1 MFLLLAY
8 TGCSVDQRLIL
19 ITLLIRL
26 GVVAAIASAVVRS
39 RYFKSLLFRNEV
51 RTTKQKIHLALFLS
65 VPVALGVW
73 VRAMVHNFSAADV
86 AFESAVIMGVM
97 GGRFAG
103 VLVAVFCAVP
113 EFWRHEWLAFPLDAL
128 AGYVAGAFREY
139 AANREDIWS
148 FSPMVDLSIYRWVR
162 RNFPRPRHDWQVAF
176 FVGILLLQFLREQVG
191 LSFPGRLFFLHSQSF
206 WVEIAI
212 YAGTIAAVAI
222 PIKIWNATRIE
233 LKLEEQERL
242 LLQARLDALQSQINP
257 HFLFNT
263 LNSISSLVRV
273 RPEQARDLIVKLA
286 SILRALLRKHD
297 AFVMLRQEVEFIDDY
312 LDIEVARF
320 GAEKLRVVKDLDP
333 LSLEVIVP
341 SMMLQP
347 LVENAIKH
355 GLSSKIHGGQIT
367 LRSRLQPEH
376 RLILEIEDDG
386 AGMLVTDAHF
396 GERRHYVR
404 DGDGGGAHTEGIGMY
419 NVAERLRVLYGA
431 NAHMSVNSSPG
442 RGTRVSIELP
452 LLQTD
457 KEVSAASAIYEAR
470 SITRS

>member
-1 MFLLLAY
+1 M
-8 TGCSVDQRLIL
+8 DQKLIL

-39 RYFKSLLFRNEV
+39 RYFKSILFRNEV
-51 RTTKQKIHLALFLS
+51 RSVRQQMQIVLFVG

-73 VRAMVHNFSAADV
+73 VRAMVPNFSAADV
-86 AFESAVIMGVM
+86 AFESAIIVGVM
-97 GGRFAG
+97 GGRSAG
-103 VLVAVFCAVP
+103 VALACLCAVP
-113 EFWRHEWLAFPLDAL
+113 EFFRHEFLAFPLDGL

-176 FVGILLLQFLREQVG
+176 FVGILLLQFLREQIG
-191 LSFPGRLFFLHSQSF
+191 RAFPGRVFFLRGESF
-206 WVEIAI
+206 WVEVAI

-242 LLQARLDALQSQINP
+242 LLQTRLDALQSQINP

-273 RPEQARDLIVKLA
+273 RPEQARELIVKLA
-286 SILRALLRKHD
+286 NILRSLLKKHD
-297 AFVMLRQEVEFIDDY
+297 AFVLLREEVEFIDNY

-320 GAEKLRVVKDLDP
+320 GAEKLRVIKDLDP
-333 LSLEVIVP
+333 QTLDVIVP

-347 LVENAIKH
+347 IVENAIKH
-355 GLSSKIHGGQIT
+355 GLAPKIEGGSIVV
-367 LRSRLQPEH
+367 RSRLRPEH
-376 RLILEIEDDG
+376 RLRIDIEDDG
-386 AGMLVTDAHF
+386 VGMASNGRF
-396 GERRHYVR
+396 GERRRFAR
-404 DGDGGGAHTEGIGMY
+404 DPESPESHTEGIGMH
-419 NVAERLRVLYGA
+419 NVAERLRVLYGT
-431 NAHMSVNSSPG
+431 NAHLTVHSNPG
-442 RGTRVSIELP
+442 IGTRISIELP
-452 LLQTD
+452 LLQTE
-457 KEVSAASAIYEAR
+457 KEYSAASAIYEAR
-470 SITRS
+470 SSTRS

>member
-1 MFLLLAY
+1 M
-8 TGCSVDQRLIL
+8 DQKLIL

-39 RYFKSLLFRNEV
+39 RYFKSILFRNEV
-51 RTTKQKIHLALFLS
+51 RSTRQQIYIVLFVG

-86 AFESAVIMGVM
+86 AFESAIIVGVM
-97 GGRFAG
+97 GGRLAG
-103 VLVAVFCAVP
+103 VALAALCAVP
-113 EFWRHEWLAFPLDAL
+113 EFWRHEFLAFPMDAL

-191 LSFPGRLFFLHSQSF
+191 RAFPNRIFFLVSDSF
-206 WVEIAI
+206 WVEVAI

-222 PIKIWNATRIE
+222 PIKVWNATRIE

-273 RPEQARDLIVKLA
+273 RPEQARELIVKLA
-286 SILRALLRKHD
+286 SILRALLKKHD
-297 AFVMLRQEVEFIDDY
+297 AFVQLREEIEFIDNY

-320 GAEKLRVVKDLDP
+320 GTEKLRVIKDLDP
-333 LSLEVIVP
+333 LTLDVIVP

-347 LVENAIKH
+347 IVENAIKH
-355 GLSSKIHGGQIT
+355 GLAPRIQGGSIV

-376 RLILEIEDDG
+376 RLRVDIEDDG
-386 AGMLVTDAHF
+386 VGMVSKNGRF
-396 GERRHYVR
+396 GERRKDTR
-404 DGDGGGAHTEGIGMY
+404 DPDPDDLDSEIAGMHAEGIGMH

-431 NAHMSVNSSPG
+431 NAHLTVQSTPG
-442 RGTRVSIELP
+442 VGTRISIELP

-457 KEVSAASAIYEAR
+457 KEFSAASAIYEAR
-470 SITRS
+470 SSTR

>member
-1 MFLLLAY
+1 M
-8 TGCSVDQRLIL
+8 DEKLIL

-39 RYFKSLLFRNEV
+39 RYFKSVLFRNEV
-51 RTTKQKIHLALFLS
+51 RSARQQINIVLFVG

-73 VRAMVHNFSAADV
+73 VRAMVPNFSAADV
-86 AFESAVIMGVM
+86 AFESAIIVGVM
-97 GGRFAG
+97 GGRLAG
-103 VLVAVFCAVP
+103 VGLAALCAVP
-113 EFWRHEWLAFPLDAL
+113 ELWLHEFLSFPLNAL
-128 AGYVAGAFREY
+128 AGYVAGAFREF

-191 LSFPGRLFFLHSQSF
+191 RAFPNHVFFLTSNNL

-222 PIKIWNATRIE
+222 PIKVWNATRIE

-242 LLQARLDALQSQINP
+242 LLQARLDALRSQINP

-273 RPEQARDLIVKLA
+273 RPEQARELIVKLA
-286 SILRALLRKHD
+286 NILRSLLKKHD
-297 AFVMLRQEVEFIDDY
+297 AFVLLRDEIEFIDNY

-320 GAEKLRVVKDLDP
+320 GSEKLRVIKDLEPQTLD
-333 LSLEVIVP
+333 VIVP

-347 LVENAIKH
+347 IVENAIKH
-355 GLSSKIHGGQIT
+355 GLAPKIDGGSIV

-376 RLILEIEDDG
+376 RLRIDIEDNG
-386 AGMLVTDAHF
+386 VGMTTSNGKF
-396 GERRHYVR
+396 GERRRFVR
-404 DGDGGGAHTEGIGMY
+404 DGDETDAHVEGIGMY
-419 NVAERLRVLYGA
+419 NVAERLRVLYGT
-431 NAHMSVNSSPG
+431 NAHMTVQSSPG
-442 RGTRVSIELP
+442 VGTRISIEVP

-457 KEVSAASAIYEAR
+457 REFSAASAIYEAR
-470 SITRS
+470 SSTR

>member
-1 MFLLLAY
+1 L
-8 TGCSVDQRLIL
+8 DQKLIL

-39 RYFKSLLFRNEV
+39 RYFKSILFRNEV
-51 RTTKQKIHLALFLS
+51 RSVRQQMQIVLFVG

-73 VRAMVHNFSAADV
+73 VRAMVPNFSAADV
-86 AFESAVIMGVM
+86 AFESAIIVGVM
-97 GGRFAG
+97 GGRSAG
-103 VLVAVFCAVP
+103 VALACLCAVP
-113 EFWRHEWLAFPLDAL
+113 EFFRHEFLAFPLDGL

-176 FVGILLLQFLREQVG
+176 FVGILLLQFLREQIG
-191 LSFPGRLFFLHSQSF
+191 RAFPGRVFFLRGESF
-206 WVEIAI
+206 WVEVAI

-242 LLQARLDALQSQINP
+242 LLQTRLDALQSQINP

-273 RPEQARDLIVKLA
+273 RPEQARELIVKLA
-286 SILRALLRKHD
+286 NILRSLLKKHD
-297 AFVMLRQEVEFIDDY
+297 AFVLLREEVEFIDNY

-320 GAEKLRVVKDLDP
+320 GAEKLRVIKDLDP
-333 LSLEVIVP
+333 QTLDVIVP

-347 LVENAIKH
+347 IVENAIKH
-355 GLSSKIHGGQIT
+355 GLAPKIEGGSIVV
-367 LRSRLQPEH
+367 RSRLRPEH
-376 RLILEIEDDG
+376 RLRIDIEDDG
-386 AGMLVTDAHF
+386 VGMASNGRF
-396 GERRHYVR
+396 GERRRFAR
-404 DGDGGGAHTEGIGMY
+404 DPESPESHTEGIGMH
-419 NVAERLRVLYGA
+419 NVAERLRVLYGT
-431 NAHMSVNSSPG
+431 NAHLTVHSNPG
-442 RGTRVSIELP
+442 IGTRISIELP
-452 LLQTD
+452 LLQTE
-457 KEVSAASAIYEAR
+457 KEYSAASAIYEAR
-470 SITRS
+470 SSTRS

>member
-1 MFLLLAY
+1 M
-8 TGCSVDQRLIL
+8 DQKLIL

-39 RYFKSLLFRNEV
+39 RYFKSLLFRNEI
-51 RTTKQKIHLALFLS
+51 RSTRQQIHFVLFLGI
-65 VPVALGVW
+65 PVALGVW
-73 VRAMVHNFSAADV
+73 VREIVPTFKAADV
-86 AFESAVIMGVM
+86 AFESAIIIGVM
-97 GGRFAG
+97 GGRLAG
-103 VLVAVFCAVP
+103 VGLAALCAVP
-113 EFWRHEWLAFPLDAL
+113 EFWRHEFLAFPVNAL

-176 FVGILLLQFLREQVG
+176 FVGILLLQFLREQIKRAFPIR
-191 LSFPGRLFFLHSQSF
+191 SFSLVSDNF
-206 WVEIAI
+206 WVEVAI

-263 LNSISSLVRV
+263 LNSISSLVRMH
-273 RPEQARDLIVKLA
+273 PEEARDLIVKLA
-286 SILRALLRKHD
+286 HILRSLLKKHD
-297 AFVMLRQEVEFIDDY
+297 AFVMLREEIEFIDNY

-320 GAEKLRVVKDLDP
+320 GSDKLRVIKDLDP
-333 LSLEVIVP
+333 MTLDVIVP

-347 LVENAIKH
+347 IVENAIKH
-355 GLSSKIHGGQIT
+355 GLSPKIEGGSIVV
-367 LRSRLQPEH
+367 RSRMESEQSL
-376 RLILEIEDDG
+376 RIDIEDDG
-386 AGMLVTDAHF
+386 VGMIVKSDGRF
-396 GERRHYVR
+396 GERGLYPREPDADDDAY
-404 DGDGGGAHTEGIGMY
+404 TEGIGMH

-431 NAHMSVNSSPG
+431 NAHMMVQSNPG
-442 RGTRVSIELP
+442 MGTRISIELP

-457 KEVSAASAIYEAR
+457 KEFSAASAIYEAR
-470 SITRS
+470 SSRR

>member
-1 MFLLLAY
+1 
-8 TGCSVDQRLIL
+8 VDQKLIL

-39 RYFKSLLFRNEV
+39 RYFKSILFRNEIRSTRQQIQIV
-51 RTTKQKIHLALFLS
+51 LF
-65 VPVALGVW
+65 VGIPVALGVW
-73 VRAMVHNFSAADV
+73 VRATVPSFSAADV
-86 AFESAVIMGVM
+86 AFESAIIVGVM
-97 GGRFAG
+97 GGRLAG
-103 VLVAVFCAVP
+103 VALAALCAIP
-113 EFWRHEWLAFPLDAL
+113 ELWRHEFLAFPLDAL

-148 FSPMVDLSIYRWVR
+148 FSPMVDLSVYRWIR

-176 FVGILLLQFLREQVG
+176 FVGILLLQFLREQIG
-191 LSFPGRLFFLHSQSF
+191 RAFPGRLFFLRGDTF
-206 WVEIAI
+206 WVEVAV

-273 RPEQARDLIVKLA
+273 RPEQARELIVKLA
-286 SILRALLRKHD
+286 NILRSLLRKHD
-297 AFVMLRQEVEFIDDY
+297 AFVLLREEVEFIDNY

-320 GAEKLRVVKDLDP
+320 GPEKLQVLKDLDSQT
-333 LSLEVIVP
+333 LDVIVP

-347 LVENAIKH
+347 IVENAIKH
-355 GLSSKIHGGQIT
+355 GLAPKIEGGKIT
-367 LRSRLQPEH
+367 VRSRLQPQH
-376 RLILEIEDDG
+376 RLRIEIEDDG
-386 AGMLVTDAHF
+386 VGMAAVNGRF
-396 GERRHYVR
+396 GERRRYPR
-404 DGDGGGAHTEGIGMY
+404 EDSDGAELHTEGIGMH

-431 NAHMSVNSSPG
+431 NAHMAVQSSPG
-442 RGTRVSIELP
+442 RGTRISIELP

-457 KEVSAASAIYEAR
+457 KEFSAASAIYEAR
-470 SITRS
+470 SSMRS

>member
-1 MFLLLAY
+1 M
-8 TGCSVDQRLIL
+8 DQKLIL

-39 RYFKSLLFRNEV
+39 RYFKSILFRNEIRSTRQQIQIV
-51 RTTKQKIHLALFLS
+51 LF
-65 VPVALGVW
+65 VGIPVALGVW
-73 VRAMVHNFSAADV
+73 VRATVPSFSAADV
-86 AFESAVIMGVM
+86 AFESAIIVGVM
-97 GGRFAG
+97 GGRLAG
-103 VLVAVFCAVP
+103 VALAALCAIP
-113 EFWRHEWLAFPLDAL
+113 ELWRHEFLAFPLDAL

-148 FSPMVDLSIYRWVR
+148 FSPMVDLSVYRWIR

-176 FVGILLLQFLREQVG
+176 FVGILLLQFLREQIG
-191 LSFPGRLFFLHSQSF
+191 RAFPGRLFFLRGDTF
-206 WVEIAI
+206 WVEVAV

-273 RPEQARDLIVKLA
+273 RPEQARELIVKLA
-286 SILRALLRKHD
+286 NILRSLLRKHD
-297 AFVMLRQEVEFIDDY
+297 AFVLLREEVEFIDNY

-320 GAEKLRVVKDLDP
+320 GPEKLQVLKDLDSQT
-333 LSLEVIVP
+333 LDVIVP

-347 LVENAIKH
+347 IVENAIKH
-355 GLSSKIHGGQIT
+355 GLAPKIEGGKIT
-367 LRSRLQPEH
+367 VRSRLQPQH
-376 RLILEIEDDG
+376 RLRIEIEDDG
-386 AGMLVTDAHF
+386 VGMAAVNGRF
-396 GERRHYVR
+396 GERRRYPR
-404 DGDGGGAHTEGIGMY
+404 EDSDGAELHTEGIGMH

-431 NAHMSVNSSPG
+431 NAHMAVQSSPG
-442 RGTRVSIELP
+442 RGTRISIELP

-457 KEVSAASAIYEAR
+457 KEFSAASAIYEAR
-470 SITRS
+470 SSMRS

>member
-1 MFLLLAY
+1 M
-8 TGCSVDQRLIL
+8 DQKLIL
-19 ITLLIRL
+19 TNLLIRL

-39 RYFKSLLFRNEV
+39 RYFKSILFRNEV
-51 RTTKQKIHLALFLS
+51 RSAREQIEIVLFVG

-73 VRAMVHNFSAADV
+73 VRAVVPNFLAADV
-86 AFESAVIMGVM
+86 AFESAIIVGVM
-97 GGRFAG
+97 GGRLAG
-103 VLVAVFCAVP
+103 VALAVLCAVP
-113 EFWRHEWLAFPLDAL
+113 EFWRHEFLGFPLNAM

-176 FVGILLLQFLREQVG
+176 FVGIVLLQFLREEIG
-191 LSFPGRLFFLHSQSF
+191 RAFPKRVFFLRSDSF
-206 WVEIAI
+206 WVEVAI

-222 PIKIWNATRIE
+222 PIKVWNATRIE

-273 RPEQARDLIVKLA
+273 RPEQARELIVKLA
-286 SILRALLRKHD
+286 MILRSLLKKHD
-297 AFVMLRQEVEFIDDY
+297 AFVMLREEIEFIDNY

-320 GAEKLRVVKDLDP
+320 GTDKLRVIKDLDP
-333 LSLEVIVP
+333 QTLDVIVP

-347 LVENAIKH
+347 IVENAIKH
-355 GLSSKIHGGQIT
+355 GLSPKIEGGSIV
-367 LRSRLQPEH
+367 LRSRLEPEH
-376 RLILEIEDDG
+376 RLRIDIEDDG
-386 AGMLVTDAHF
+386 VGMSASNGRW
-396 GERRHYVR
+396 GERRRYAR
-404 DGDGGGAHTEGIGMY
+404 DPEDIEPHTEGIGMD

-431 NAHMSVNSSPG
+431 NAHMMVKSSPG
-442 RGTRVSIELP
+442 VGTRISIELP

-457 KEVSAASAIYEAR
+457 KEFSAASAIYEAR
-470 SITRS
+470 SSTRS

>member
-1 MFLLLAY
+1 M
-8 TGCSVDQRLIL
+8 DQKLIL

-26 GVVAAIASAVVRS
+26 GVVAAISSAVVRS
-39 RYFKSLLFRNEV
+39 RYFKSILFRNEV
-51 RTTKQKIHLALFLS
+51 RSTRQQINIVLF
-65 VPVALGVW
+65 VGIPVALGVW
-73 VRAMVHNFSAADV
+73 VRAVVPNFKAADV
-86 AFESAVIMGVM
+86 AFESAIIVGVM
-97 GGRFAG
+97 GGRLAG
-103 VLVAVFCAVP
+103 VALAALCAVP
-113 EFWRHEWLAFPLDAL
+113 EFWRHEFLAFPLNAI

-148 FSPMVDLSIYRWVR
+148 FSPMVDLSIYRWIR

-191 LSFPGRLFFLHSQSF
+191 RAFPNRVFFIVSDSF
-206 WVEIAI
+206 WVEVAI

-222 PIKIWNATRIE
+222 PIKVWNATRIE

-273 RPEQARDLIVKLA
+273 RPEQARELVVKLA
-286 SILRALLRKHD
+286 NILRSLLRKHD
-297 AFVMLRQEVEFIDDY
+297 AFVMLREEIDFIDNY

-320 GAEKLRVVKDLDP
+320 GGDKLRVLKDLDP
-333 LSLEVIVP
+333 QTLDVIVP

-347 LVENAIKH
+347 IVENAIKH
-355 GLSSKIHGGQIT
+355 GLAPKIEGGSIV

-376 RLILEIEDDG
+376 RLRIEIEDDG
-386 AGMLVTDAHF
+386 VGMIVSDGRF
-396 GERRHYVR
+396 GERRRFTR
-404 DGDGGGAHTEGIGMY
+404 DPDTKDAAVEGIGMY
-419 NVAERLRVLYGA
+419 NVAERLRVLYGT
-431 NAHMSVNSSPG
+431 NAHMTVQSTLG
-442 RGTRVSIELP
+442 LGTRISIEVP

-457 KEVSAASAIYEAR
+457 KEFSAASAIYEAR
-470 SITRS
+470 SSTR

>member
-1 MFLLLAY
+1 
-8 TGCSVDQRLIL
+8 VDQKLIL

-39 RYFKSLLFRNEV
+39 RYFKSLLFRSEM
-51 RTTKQKIHLALFLS
+51 RSTRQQIHFVLIMGL
-65 VPVALGVW
+65 PVALGVW
-73 VRAMVHNFSAADV
+73 VRAMVPNFSAADV
-86 AFESAVIMGVM
+86 AFESCIIMGVM
-97 GGRFAG
+97 GGRLAG
-103 VLVAVFCAVP
+103 VLLAVLCAVP
-113 EFWRHEWLAFPLDAL
+113 EFWRHEWIAFPLNAL
-128 AGYVAGAFREY
+128 SGYAAGAFREF

-176 FVGILLLQFLREQVG
+176 FVGILLLQLIREQIG
-191 LSFPGRLFFLHSQSF
+191 LAFPGRIFFLHSENL
-206 WVEIAI
+206 WIEIAI

-222 PIKIWNATRIE
+222 PIKVWNATRIE

-273 RPEQARDLIVKLA
+273 RPEEARELIVKLA
-286 SILRALLRKHD
+286 SILRSLLKKHD
-297 AFVMLRQEVEFIDDY
+297 AFVMLREEVDFIDNY

-320 GAEKLRVVKDLDP
+320 GSEKLRVIKDLDP
-333 LSLEVIVP
+333 QSLEVIVP

-355 GLSSKIHGGQIT
+355 GLSPKIDGGSIT
-367 LRSRLQPEH
+367 VRSRLRAEH
-376 RLILEIEDDG
+376 RLRLEIEDDG
-386 AGMLVTDAHF
+386 VGMVPNGSGF
-396 GERRHYVR
+396 GERRRYLR
-404 DGDGGGAHTEGIGMY
+404 DNLDESEENDRPAHTDGIGMQ
-419 NVAERLRVLYGA
+419 NVAERLRVLYGL
-431 NAHMSVNSSPG
+431 NAHMSVQSSPG
-442 RGTRVSIELP
+442 RGTRVTIELP

-457 KEVSAASAIYEAR
+457 KEFSAASAIYEAR
-470 SITRS
+470 SSTRR

>member
-1 MFLLLAY
+1 
-8 TGCSVDQRLIL
+8 VDQKLIL
-19 ITLLIRL
+19 TNLLIRL

-39 RYFKSLLFRNEV
+39 RYFKSILFRNEV
-51 RTTKQKIHLALFLS
+51 RSAREQLQIVLFVG

-73 VRAMVHNFSAADV
+73 VRAVVPNFLAADV
-86 AFESAVIMGVM
+86 AFESAIIVGVM
-97 GGRFAG
+97 GGRLAG
-103 VLVAVFCAVP
+103 VALAVLCAVP
-113 EFWRHEWLAFPLDAL
+113 EFWRQEFLGFPLNAM

-176 FVGILLLQFLREQVG
+176 FVGIVLLQFLREEIG
-191 LSFPGRLFFLHSQSF
+191 RAFPKRVFFLHGDSF
-206 WVEIAI
+206 WVEVAI

-222 PIKIWNATRIE
+222 PIKVWNATRIE

-273 RPEQARDLIVKLA
+273 RPEQARELIVKLA
-286 SILRALLRKHD
+286 MILRSLLKKHD
-297 AFVMLRQEVEFIDDY
+297 AFVMLREEIEFIDNY

-320 GAEKLRVVKDLDP
+320 GTDKLRVIKDLDP
-333 LSLEVIVP
+333 QTLDVIVP

-347 LVENAIKH
+347 IVENAIKH
-355 GLSSKIHGGQIT
+355 GLSPKIEGGSIV
-367 LRSRLQPEH
+367 LRSRLEPEH
-376 RLILEIEDDG
+376 RLRIDIEDDG
-386 AGMLVTDAHF
+386 VGMSASNGRW
-396 GERRHYVR
+396 GERRRYTR
-404 DGDGGGAHTEGIGMY
+404 DPEVSEPHTEGIGMD

-431 NAHMSVNSSPG
+431 NAHLMVKSSPG
-442 RGTRVSIELP
+442 VGTRISIELP

-457 KEVSAASAIYEAR
+457 KEFSAASAIYEAR
-470 SITRS
+470 SSTRS

>member
-1 MFLLLAY
+1 M
-8 TGCSVDQRLIL
+8 DQKLIL

-26 GVVAAIASAVVRS
+26 GVVAAISSAVVRS
-39 RYFKSLLFRNEV
+39 RYFKSILFRNEV
-51 RTTKQKIHLALFLS
+51 RSTRQQINIVLF
-65 VPVALGVW
+65 VGIPVALGVW
-73 VRAMVHNFSAADV
+73 VRAVVPNFKAADV
-86 AFESAVIMGVM
+86 AFESAIIVGVM
-97 GGRFAG
+97 GGRLAG
-103 VLVAVFCAVP
+103 VALAALCAVP
-113 EFWRHEWLAFPLDAL
+113 EFWRHEFLAFPLNAI

-148 FSPMVDLSIYRWVR
+148 FSPMVDLSIYRWIR

-191 LSFPGRLFFLHSQSF
+191 RAFPNRVFFIVSDSF
-206 WVEIAI
+206 WVEVAI

-222 PIKIWNATRIE
+222 PIKVWNATRIE

-273 RPEQARDLIVKLA
+273 RPEQARELVVKLA
-286 SILRALLRKHD
+286 NILRSLLRKHD
-297 AFVMLRQEVEFIDDY
+297 AFVMLREEIEFIDNY

-320 GAEKLRVVKDLDP
+320 GGDKLRVLKDLDP
-333 LSLEVIVP
+333 QTLDVIVP

-347 LVENAIKH
+347 IVENAIKH
-355 GLSSKIHGGQIT
+355 GLAPKIEGGSIV

-376 RLILEIEDDG
+376 RLRIEIEDDG
-386 AGMLVTDAHF
+386 VGMIVSDGRF
-396 GERRHYVR
+396 GERRRFTR
-404 DGDGGGAHTEGIGMY
+404 DPDTKDAAVEGIGMY
-419 NVAERLRVLYGA
+419 NVAERLRVLYGT
-431 NAHMSVNSSPG
+431 NAHMTVQSTLG
-442 RGTRVSIELP
+442 LGTRISIEVP

-457 KEVSAASAIYEAR
+457 KEFSAASAIYEAR
-470 SITRS
+470 SSTR

>member
-1 MFLLLAY
+1 M
-8 TGCSVDQRLIL
+8 DQKLTL

-39 RYFKSLLFRNEV
+39 RYFKSILFRNEIRSTRQQIQIV
-51 RTTKQKIHLALFLS
+51 LFVG

-73 VRAMVHNFSAADV
+73 VRATVPSFSAADV
-86 AFESAVIMGVM
+86 AFESAIIVGVM
-97 GGRFAG
+97 GGRLAG
-103 VLVAVFCAVP
+103 VALAALCAIP
-113 EFWRHEWLAFPLDAL
+113 ELWRHEFLGFPLDAL

-148 FSPMVDLSIYRWVR
+148 FSPMVDLSVYRWIR

-176 FVGILLLQFLREQVG
+176 LVGILLLQFLREQIG
-191 LSFPGRLFFLHSQSF
+191 RAFPGRVFFLRGDTF
-206 WVEIAI
+206 WVEVAV

-286 SILRALLRKHD
+286 NILRSLLRKHD
-297 AFVMLRQEVEFIDDY
+297 AFVLLREEMEFIDNY

-320 GAEKLRVVKDLDP
+320 GPEKLQVVKDLDSQT
-333 LSLEVIVP
+333 LDVIVP
-341 SMMLQP
+341 SMVLQP
-347 LVENAIKH
+347 IVENAIKH
-355 GLSSKIHGGQIT
+355 GLAPKIEGGKIIV
-367 LRSRLQPEH
+367 RSRLQSEH
-376 RLILEIEDDG
+376 HLRIDIEDDG
-386 AGMLVTDAHF
+386 VGMASVNGRF
-396 GERRHYVR
+396 GERRRYTR
-404 DGDGGGAHTEGIGMY
+404 DDNDGTQLHTEGIGMH

-431 NAHMSVNSSPG
+431 NAHMAVQSSPG
-442 RGTRVSIELP
+442 RGTRISIELP

-457 KEVSAASAIYEAR
+457 KESSAASAIYEAR
-470 SITRS
+470 SSMR

>member
-1 MFLLLAY
+1 M
-8 TGCSVDQRLIL
+8 DQKLIL

-39 RYFKSLLFRNEV
+39 RYFKSILFRNEV
-51 RTTKQKIHLALFLS
+51 RSVRQQMQIVLFVG

-73 VRAMVHNFSAADV
+73 VRAMVPNFSAADV
-86 AFESAVIMGVM
+86 AFESAIIVGVM
-97 GGRFAG
+97 GGRSAG
-103 VLVAVFCAVP
+103 VALACLCAVP
-113 EFWRHEWLAFPLDAL
+113 EFFRHEFLAFPLDGL

-176 FVGILLLQFLREQVG
+176 FVGILLLQFLREQIG
-191 LSFPGRLFFLHSQSF
+191 RAFPGRVFFLRGESF
-206 WVEIAI
+206 WVEVAI

-242 LLQARLDALQSQINP
+242 LLQTRLDALQSQINP

-273 RPEQARDLIVKLA
+273 RPEQARELIVKLA
-286 SILRALLRKHD
+286 NILRSLLKKHD
-297 AFVMLRQEVEFIDDY
+297 AFVLLREEVEFIDNY

-320 GAEKLRVVKDLDP
+320 GAEKLRVIKDLDP
-333 LSLEVIVP
+333 QTLDVIVP

-347 LVENAIKH
+347 IVENAIKH
-355 GLSSKIHGGQIT
+355 GLAPKIEGGSIVV
-367 LRSRLQPEH
+367 RSRLRPEH
-376 RLILEIEDDG
+376 RLRIDIEDVG
-386 AGMLVTDAHF
+386 VGMASNGRF
-396 GERRHYVR
+396 GERRRFAR
-404 DGDGGGAHTEGIGMY
+404 DPESPESHTEGIGMH
-419 NVAERLRVLYGA
+419 NVAERLRVLYGT
-431 NAHMSVNSSPG
+431 NAHLTVHSNPG
-442 RGTRVSIELP
+442 IGTRISIELP
-452 LLQTD
+452 LLQTE
-457 KEVSAASAIYEAR
+457 KEYSAASAIYEAR
-470 SITRS
+470 SSTRS